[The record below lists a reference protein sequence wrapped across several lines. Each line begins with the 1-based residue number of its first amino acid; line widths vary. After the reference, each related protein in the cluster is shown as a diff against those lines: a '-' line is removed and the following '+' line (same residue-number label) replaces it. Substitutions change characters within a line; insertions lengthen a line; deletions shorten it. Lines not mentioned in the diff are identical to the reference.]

1 MTSRLAVSLL
11 GPAVALSLAGPAL
24 ADCRS
29 FTKAP
34 KTLGNMDLLLHK
46 KLDTRQEGVVIKF
59 GGRGQILSVFKFEG
73 TTDAISDDA
82 MRDELK
88 GSAGAIR
95 YATEQRGDEVVAT
108 RELPAWA
115 VGRRQ
120 FQAEAITA
128 TYKSYDVTAF
138 EYVGLSHD
146 AECYFKVRFTN
157 ASDADD
163 ASSFDRYKSYVTQA
177 HELLLKPEEYE
188 EPREEDVPDDEAAAE
203 TSEEAE

>member
-1 MTSRLAVSLL
+1 MIRRIAVSLL
-11 GPAVALSLAGPAL
+11 GPAVAIAVAAPAF

-29 FTKAP
+29 FTKTP
-34 KTLGNMDLLLHK
+34 KSLGNMDLLLHK
-46 KLDTRQEGVVIKF
+46 KLDTRQQGVVIKF

-73 TTDAISDDA
+73 TAEAISDDA

-108 RELPAWA
+108 RELPAWD

-120 FQAEAITA
+120 FHAEAITA

-146 AECYFKVRFTN
+146 AECFFKVRFTN

-163 ASSFDRYKSYVTQA
+163 ASSFDRYKAYVTQA
-177 HELLLKPEEYE
+177 HELLLEPEEYE
-188 EPREEDVPDDEAAAE
+188 VPQEEEAPPEEDPTE
-203 TSEEAE
+203 TSEKSE